1 MASHLKNCA
10 AISYPRRGDFLRRL
24 LRRVFPRRADL
35 LCLFPRVQCCARRG
49 KPSCPNSQSCYTY
62 LLMPCSFLF
71 CIMRRR
77 RSAASAVS
85 CHVFSSRLP
94 YVFGTRA
101 APAIYLCSLSP
112 VCLRRLLSRSDG
124 RWGVSASV
132 KPIQPGDEA
141 GLFGKSRWAM
151 AEGALSDRVFC
162 FQAAHAPP
170 G

>member
-1 MASHLKNCA
+1 MASHLKDCA
-10 AISYPRRGDFLRRL
+10 GISYPRRGDFLRLFLYRFLPRRSDL
-24 LRRVFPRRADL
+24 LR
-35 LCLFPRVQCCARRG
+35 LFPRVQCCARRG
-49 KPSCPNSQSCYTY
+49 KLSCPNNRSCYTY
-62 LLMPCSFLF
+62 LSMPCSFLF
-71 CIMRRR
+71 CIMQRRR
-77 RSAASAVS
+77 FAASAVS

-94 YVFGTRA
+94 YVFGTRV

-124 RWGVSASV
+124 RWGVSASAR
-132 KPIQPGDEA
+132 PIQPGDEA